1 VKRKAFFAVLV
12 LMVLALGGI
21 SAYYW
26 YKSYYFVITEDAYV
40 DATLVRVGPQVAGQ
54 LKEVYVDEGRE
65 VRAGEPLARLDDQTL
80 AAGVSVDL
88 TYIKS
93 PITGTVLKRL
103 ANPGEMVAPGQA
115 VVMVADLRQVYITAN
130 VEETDLGKVR
140 PGQFVEFTVDSFPGV
155 RFTGRV
161 QQIGEATAA
170 TFSLLPTRT
179 TSGTFTKVVQR
190 VPVKITIDDYHG
202 RRLLPGLSAVVRIHV
217 R

>member
-1 VKRKAFFAVLV
+1 MKKKVFFAVLA
-12 LMVLALGGI
+12 LMILALGGI

-26 YKSYYFVITEDAYV
+26 YKGYYFVITEDAYV
-40 DATLVRVGPQVAGQ
+40 DGTLVRVGPQVAGQ

-65 VRAGEPLARLDDQTL
+65 VRAGEPVARLDDQTL

-88 TYIKS
+88 TYVKS

-103 ANPGEMVAPGQA
+103 ANPGEIVAPGQA
-115 VVMVADLRQVYITAN
+115 VVMVADLQQVYITAN

-140 PGQFVEFTVDSFPGV
+140 PGQFVDFTVDSFPGV

-190 VPVKITIDDYHG
+190 VPVKIAVDDYQG

>member
-1 VKRKAFFAVLV
+1 MKKKVFFAVLA

-26 YKSYYFVITEDAYV
+26 YKGYYFVITEDAYV
-40 DATLVRVGPQVAGQ
+40 DGTLIRVGPQVTGQ

-103 ANPGEMVAPGQA
+103 ANPGEIVAPGQA

-140 PGQFVEFTVDSFPGV
+140 PGQFVDFTVDSFPGV

-161 QQIGEATAA
+161 EQIGEATAA

-190 VPVKITIDDYHG
+190 VPVKVAIDDYQG

>member
-1 VKRKAFFAVLV
+1 MKRKAFFVVLA

-26 YKSYYFVITEDAYV
+26 YKGYYFVITEDAYV
-40 DATLVRVGPQVAGQ
+40 DGTLVRVGPQVTGQ

-65 VRAGEPLARLDDQTL
+65 VKAGEPLARLDDQTL

-93 PITGTVLKRL
+93 PVTGTVLKRL
-103 ANPGEMVAPGQA
+103 ANPGEIVAPGQA

-130 VEETDLGKVR
+130 VEETDLGKVQ
-140 PGQFVEFTVDSFPGV
+140 PGQFVDFTVDSFPGV

-190 VPVKITIDDYHG
+190 VPVKIAIDDYQG

>member
-1 VKRKAFFAVLV
+1 MKRKAFFVVLA

-26 YKSYYFVITEDAYV
+26 YKGYYFVITEDAYV
-40 DATLVRVGPQVAGQ
+40 DGTLIRVGPQVAGQ

-103 ANPGEMVAPGQA
+103 ANPGEIVAPGQA

-140 PGQFVEFTVDSFPGV
+140 PGQFVDFTVDSFPGV

-190 VPVKITIDDYHG
+190 VPVKIAIDDYQG

>member
-40 DATLVRVGPQVAGQ
+40 DAILVRVGPQVAGQ

>member
-1 VKRKAFFAVLV
+1 MKKKVFFAVLA

-26 YKSYYFVITEDAYV
+26 YKGYYFVITEDAYV
-40 DATLVRVGPQVAGQ
+40 DGTLIRVGPQVTGQ

-103 ANPGEMVAPGQA
+103 ANPGEIVAPGQA

-130 VEETDLGKVR
+130 VEETDLGKVQ
-140 PGQFVEFTVDSFPGV
+140 PGQFVDFTVDSFPGV

-161 QQIGEATAA
+161 QQVGEATAA

-190 VPVKITIDDYHG
+190 VPVKIAIDDYQG

>member
-1 VKRKAFFAVLV
+1 MKRKAFFAVLV

-26 YKSYYFVITEDAYV
+26 YKGYYFVITEDAYV
-40 DATLVRVGPQVAGQ
+40 DGTLIRVGPQVAGQ

-103 ANPGEMVAPGQA
+103 ANPGEIVAPGQA

-140 PGQFVEFTVDSFPGV
+140 PGQFVDFTVDSFPGV

-190 VPVKITIDDYHG
+190 VPVKIAIDDYQS

>member
-1 VKRKAFFAVLV
+1 VKKKVFFAVLA

-26 YKSYYFVITEDAYV
+26 YKGYYFVITEDAYV
-40 DATLVRVGPQVAGQ
+40 DGTLIRVGPQVTGQ

-103 ANPGEMVAPGQA
+103 ANPGEIVAPGQA

-140 PGQFVEFTVDSFPGV
+140 PGQFVDFTVDSFPGV

-161 QQIGEATAA
+161 EQIGEATAA

-190 VPVKITIDDYHG
+190 VPVKVAIDDYQG

>member
-26 YKSYYFVITEDAYV
+26 YKGYYFVITEDAYV
-40 DATLVRVGPQVAGQ
+40 DGTLIRVGPQVAGQ

-103 ANPGEMVAPGQA
+103 ANPGEIVAPGQA

-140 PGQFVEFTVDSFPGV
+140 PGQFVDFTVDSFPGV

-190 VPVKITIDDYHG
+190 VPVKIAIDDYQG

>member
-1 VKRKAFFAVLV
+1 MKRKAFFVVLA

-26 YKSYYFVITEDAYV
+26 YKGYYFVITEDAYV
-40 DATLVRVGPQVAGQ
+40 DGTLIRVGPQVTGQ

-140 PGQFVEFTVDSFPGV
+140 PGQFVDFTVDSFPGV

-190 VPVKITIDDYHG
+190 VPVKIAIDDYQG

>member
-1 VKRKAFFAVLV
+1 MKKKVFFAVLV

-26 YKSYYFVITEDAYV
+26 YKGYYFVITEDAYV
-40 DATLVRVGPQVAGQ
+40 DGTLIRVGPQVTGQ

-65 VRAGEPLARLDDQTL
+65 VKAGEPLARLDDQTL

-103 ANPGEMVAPGQA
+103 ANPGEIVAPGQA

-130 VEETDLGKVR
+130 VEETDLGKVQ
-140 PGQFVEFTVDSFPGV
+140 PGQFVDFTVDSFPGV

-161 QQIGEATAA
+161 HQVGEATAA

-190 VPVKITIDDYHG
+190 VPVKIAIDDCQG